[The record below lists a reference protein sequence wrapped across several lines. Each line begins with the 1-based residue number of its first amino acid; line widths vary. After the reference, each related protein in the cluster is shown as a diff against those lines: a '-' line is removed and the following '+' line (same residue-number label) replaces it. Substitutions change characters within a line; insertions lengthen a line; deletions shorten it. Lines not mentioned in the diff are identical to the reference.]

1 MVKPINMPQIGQ
13 DIEAGV
19 IVEWRV
25 KENDVV
31 AKNDTVAIVESDKA
45 TFEVEAFEPGTVLK
59 LLYNEGDEAKVFSPI
74 AYIGQPWEKWDEAS
88 ATVSHTSETTKTKA
102 RDATSIIREDKQ
114 AGHGKIFVAP
124 LARKLAQKHGIDLS
138 LVKGSGPNGR
148 ILKQDVL
155 ALISG
160 DSAQSE
166 NKLDTTARDNGL
178 HPDVI
183 STLTEDQKIPFSK
196 MRKKIAERLTHSKQ
210 TIPHFYLTIDVDM
223 TDALAWRKQNG
234 SNSPVKITINDI
246 IIKAAATALSSYRKL
261 NGHVEADKLIVRKNI
276 NIGVAVSVE
285 EGLLVPVI
293 PDADQNNIAEIA
305 QISRQNTEGA
315 QKGILKPQSV
325 GTFTV
330 SNLGMFAINGFLPII
345 NPPECA
351 ILGVGKITKQV
362 MPLDDNCIAVR
373 EMMTLS
379 LVSDHRAVDGT
390 YAAGFLGEIKKQ
402 LEGVLFQSGEGS

>member
-25 KENDVV
+25 KENDVI

-45 TFEVEAFEPGTVLK
+45 TFEVEAFDPGTVLK

-74 AYIGQPWEKWDEAS
+74 AYVGQPGEKWDEAS
-88 ATVSHTSETTKTKA
+88 ATVSHTSETTKTKVRGA
-102 RDATSIIREDKQ
+102 ASVIREDKQ
-114 AGHGKIFVAP
+114 VEGGKIFVAP

-138 LVKGSGPNGR
+138 LIKGSGPNGR

-155 ALISG
+155 ALVSG
-160 DSAQSE
+160 DSVQSE
-166 NKLDTTARDNGL
+166 NKLDAAAKDNGL
-178 HPDVI
+178 RPDVTGVL
-183 STLTEDQKIPFSK
+183 SEDQEIPFSK

-210 TIPHFYLTIDVDM
+210 NIPHFYLTIDVDM
-223 TDALAWRKQNG
+223 TDAMAWRKQNG
-234 SNSPVKITINDI
+234 ANSTVKITVNDI

-261 NGHVEADKLIVRKNI
+261 NGHIEADKLIVRKNI

-293 PDADQNNIAEIA
+293 PDADQKNIAEIA

-330 SNLGMFAINGFLPII
+330 SNLGMFAIQGFLPII

-351 ILGVGKITKQV
+351 ILGVGQITKQV

-379 LVSDHRAVDGT
+379 LASDHRAVDGT

-402 LEGVLFQSGEGS
+402 LESVSFQFGKGN